1 MNALLDVP
9 ANPFGVRQIVEE
21 AEGSQDEAD
30 LHGTLGMGTVSAPD
44 ACRGSGQARR

>member
-1 MNALLDVP
+1 MNALLGVP

-21 AEGSQDEAD
+21 ETEAQHEAD
-30 LHGTLGMGTVSAPD
+30 LHGTLCMGTVSAPD